1 MLYSPGSIVVR
12 TTYESDGSGIQVG
25 DTLKIVAI
33 IRNNTVLVVRP
44 IKAVDKFLEGLL
56 LYVNVNTVSPKIIL
70 KRKTN
75 VV

>member
-12 TTYESDGSGIQVG
+12 TTYEHDGSGIQVG
-25 DTLKIVAI
+25 DILKIKSI
-33 IRNNTVLVVRP
+33 IRNDTILVVCP
-44 IKAVDKFLEGLL
+44 IKTADKFLEGLS
-56 LYVNVNTVSPKIIL
+56 LYVNVDTVSPKIIL